1 MILWME
7 ALNGKSPPNL
17 VAICGDMMSA
27 VVKGQDST
35 CLRLDPPLLFVTK
48 VHGMSCSETR
58 NLRK

>member
-1 MILWME
+1 MVSQHP
-7 ALNGKSPPNL
+7 ANL
-17 VAICGDMMSA
+17 VATCGDMMSA